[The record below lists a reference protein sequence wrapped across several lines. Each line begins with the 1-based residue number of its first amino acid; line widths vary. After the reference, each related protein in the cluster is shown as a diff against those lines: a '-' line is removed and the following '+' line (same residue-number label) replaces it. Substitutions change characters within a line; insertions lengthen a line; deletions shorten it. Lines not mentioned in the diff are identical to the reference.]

1 MTRNTKILSEKE
13 LFEKTKGIVEHAIN
27 AKINL
32 TFRRGNNFCQYHPPS
47 EIFNEYE
54 KKIYNKHSNSWN

>member
-1 MTRNTKILSEKE
+1 MARNTKILSDKE

-32 TFRRGNNFCQYHPPS
+32 TFKRGDNFCQYHRES
-47 EIFNEYE
+47 GN
-54 KKIYNKHSNSWN
+54 KKSVIRIVKK

>member
-27 AKINL
+27 AKINFNSSVVPDNSL
-32 TFRRGNNFCQYHPPS
+32 
-47 EIFNEYE
+47 IFPE
-54 KKIYNKHSNSWN
+54 S

>member
-1 MTRNTKILSEKE
+1 MTRNTKILSDKE

-32 TFRRGNNFCQYHPPS
+32 TFRTNQAQHKNS
-47 EIFNEYE
+47 
-54 KKIYNKHSNSWN
+54 KTLKIVVTSKTLLRKLK